1 MLPATFQT
9 PAAII
14 LLLGGLLACF
24 AGYRVFR
31 VVLAIYGFILGALLA
46 SSFMGADQTLWMV
59 LAWVAGGIIGA
70 LILLVA
76 YFAGVALLGA
86 GIGAAAAHL
95 IFAAFTSEPGVLVL
109 ILFSVAG
116 ALGALALQRYVIII
130 ATAFGGAQ
138 TAVVGGAALLG
149 DRWAATAAARS
160 VYGVYPLDPIPSTRG
175 DFVAAIVLGV
185 IGLIVQLVFTA
196 KGKKEE
202 AEGPRGRGAEGQRGR
217 GAERP
222 RGREGRQ
229 AEGQRGREA
238 ESPRGRRAEGPRNL
252 IK

>member
-1 MLPATFQT
+1 MLPATFQM

-46 SSFMGADQTLWMV
+46 SSFMGADQTFWMV
-59 LAWVAGGIIGA
+59 LAWVAGGVVGA

-95 IFAAFTSEPGVLVL
+95 IFAALKSEPGVLVL
-109 ILFSVAG
+109 ILFSIAG
-116 ALGALALQRYVIII
+116 ALVALALQRYVIII

-138 TAVVGGAALLG
+138 TALVGAAALLG
-149 DRWAATAAARS
+149 DPGAAQAATGA
-160 VYGVYPLDPIPSTRG
+160 VYRVYPIDPMPNTYW
-175 DFVAAIVLGV
+175 DATAAIVLGA
-185 IGLIVQLVFTA
+185 IGLVVQLAVTA
-196 KGKKEE
+196 KGKK
-202 AEGPRGRGAEGQRGR
+202 
-217 GAERP
+217 
-222 RGREGRQ
+222 
-229 AEGQRGREA
+229 
-238 ESPRGRRAEGPRNL
+238 
-252 IK
+252 